1 MRSSSAEKDKDKS
14 IPHWVGRYEVLV
26 PIASGGMA
34 TVYLARSRGAAGFER
49 DVALKLTHK
58 HLRESPEFQTVLIEE
73 AKLASA
79 IRHHNVVPIL
89 DVGDDEQGLFLVMD
103 YIEGD
108 TLSGLSR
115 RSRTMN
121 EEVPKRVAFRVLLD
135 ALAGLHAAHETRD
148 SAGVPL
154 SIVHRD
160 FSPHNILVGVDGVA
174 RLTDFGI
181 AKATSRAGNTATGII
196 KGKVAYM
203 APEQAR
209 GKAVDRRCDIW
220 AAGVVAWEIVAHRQM
235 WPRDGEE
242 MSMLIKLVTEPP
254 PSLREA
260 VPDAPADVCAA
271 IDKALAFDMND
282 RWPTAGAFAKALGKA
297 LDSHDWIGD
306 HDEVSAYVRTEA
318 GPKLAHRHER
328 AHAAVELRAKLGEV
342 AEATLATPSG
352 LIAVAPQSPAEGV
365 DAVDGTEISK
375 SAPQAI
381 APTPESIAEALAL
394 VSPPPPAEVAPAV
407 EVAPPVALVPPPPVS
422 APLPVGAAEPDLA
435 DLTFPQPPMSSP
447 AMFEV
452 AASAPRNNRLLFVV
466 LGVAVFLGVG
476 VVGTFALHH
485 TTPEV
490 TVATPTVPP
499 PIVPPTA
506 PPTALAP
513 STVETPVP
521 DVIPTTPSTTKPTV
535 PTTATPPAPSS
546 TVKLT
551 HAPFATYPT
560 TTAIATTPPT
570 AKPVDSAKKPKLA
583 PSPY

>member
-58 HLRESPEFQTVLIEE
+58 HLREAPEFQTVLIEE

-103 YIEGD
+103 YVEGD
-108 TLSGLSR
+108 TLSGLLR
-115 RSRTMN
+115 RARTMN
-121 EEVPKRVAFRVLLD
+121 EEVPKRIAFRVLLD

-148 SAGVPL
+148 SAGIPL
-154 SIVHRD
+154 AIVHRD

-209 GKAVDRRCDIW
+209 GKTVDRRCDIW
-220 AAGVVAWEIVAHRQM
+220 AAGVLAWEIVANRQM
-235 WPRDGEE
+235 WSRDGEE
-242 MSMLIKLVTEPP
+242 MAMLIKLVTEPP

-260 VPDAPADVCAA
+260 VPDVPVDVCAA

-282 RWPTAGAFAKALGKA
+282 RWPTAGAFAKALAKA
-297 LDSHDWIGD
+297 LDAHDWIAD
-306 HDEVSAYVRTEA
+306 HEEVSVYVRTEA

-328 AHAAVELRAKLGEV
+328 AHAAVELRARLGEV

-352 LIAVAPQSPAEGV
+352 LVAVAPQSPSDGV
-365 DAVDGTEISK
+365 EAVDSTEISK

-381 APTPESIAEALAL
+381 APSPESIARALESGA
-394 VSPPPPAEVAPAV
+394 PPAAVARPL
-407 EVAPPVALVPPPPVS
+407 EVAPPRPLAAMPPPMS
-422 APLPVGAAEPDLA
+422 APSPVAVSEPDLA

-447 AMFEV
+447 AMFEMAPRV
-452 AASAPRNNRLLFVV
+452 PRNNVPLFVG
-466 LGVAVFLGVG
+466 LGVAVFLVCLVG
-476 VVGTFALHH
+476 VVSLARHQPT
-485 TTPEV
+485 EV
-490 TVATPTVPP
+490 TITT
-499 PIVPPTA
+499 PTA
-506 PPTALAP
+506 PPPKATPTAPA
-513 STVETPVP
+513 TATIETSQPKMTA
-521 DVIPTTPSTTKPTV
+521 TTPPLTKPIADA
-535 PTTATPPAPSS
+535 TTTTPAPSATIKLARPPFS
-546 TVKLT
+546 TD
-551 HAPFATYPT
+551 T
-560 TTAIATTPPT
+560 TSKPIATTPPT
-570 AKPVDSAKKPKLA
+570 AKPADSTKKPKLA